1 MAFSLMAAALCGAI
15 VWVFREPFAKSW
27 RRHRLRSRPFPDKWR
42 EHIRLRV
49 PYFSALPADLQLK
62 LKRLVQVF
70 LSETPFI
77 GCNGLEITDEVR
89 VTIATQACL
98 LLLNHR
104 TDYFPNLRE
113 VLVYPDRFIVDREAA
128 NATGLVTRQRQ
139 VLSGESWLTGQVI
152 LSWQDVLEDAARPGE
167 GHNVVIHEFAHQLD
181 QETGSANGA
190 PFMSGRSRSASWADV
205 LGREYAELQ
214 LRAST
219 GQESLI
225 GDYATT
231 SPAEF
236 FAVVSELFFERPRDL
251 ASEHPGLYAEFS
263 NYYRVN
269 PLSW

>member
-1 MAFSLMAAALCGAI
+1 MALSLMAVALCGVI
-15 VWVFREPFAKSW
+15 FWLLREPLAKSW
-27 RRHRLRSRPFPDKWR
+27 RRRRLRSRAFPHEWR
-42 EHIRLRV
+42 EHIRRRF
-49 PYFSALPADLQLK
+49 PYFSALPADLQIK

-70 LSETPFI
+70 LAESPFI
-77 GCNGLEITDEVR
+77 GCNGLAITDEIR
-89 VTIATQACL
+89 VTIAAQACL
-98 LLLNHR
+98 LLLNRR

-128 NATGLVTRQRQ
+128 NPTGLVTRQRQ

-152 LSWQDVLEDAARPGE
+152 LSWQDVLEGAARPGD

-181 QETGSANGA
+181 QETGPANGA
-190 PFMSGRSRSASWADV
+190 PLMFGKLRYARWADV

-214 LRAST
+214 QRAST

-225 GDYATT
+225 SDYAAT

-251 ASEHPGLYAEFS
+251 ASEHPSLYAQFS
-263 NYYRVN
+263 DYYRVN